1 MEKYVRDSYT
11 EHVQILSQSSL
22 NGYKR
27 LFGGRLMEWIDVVA
41 GVVARRHSNRNVT
54 TAAVDNLRFEG
65 PAYGNETIVLCGY
78 ITYTGRTSMEVCV
91 RTYVEELNGHKRLI
105 NVAYLV
111 MVALDENERPVE
123 VPRLV
128 LATEEGGAP
137 SGAGHRG
144 GAPGM
149 GSRRGA
155 HPPAERAPAAGE
167 GSGNLLTK
175 KGAAAMSNSSF
186 FMRAKLGR
194 TPAAALWP
202 RPRRSHGT
210 ALGGGCRA
218 RRTGRRQCRSSL
230 PSRRRRRRPPYP
242 CGR

>member
-11 EHVQILSQSSL
+11 EQVQILSQSSL

-128 LATEEGGAP
+128 LTTEEE
-137 SGAGHRG
+137 
-144 GAPGM
+144 
-149 GSRRGA
+149 RREWEA
-155 HPPAERAPAAGE
+155 AQERTRIRKERRKAEKPCASE
-167 GSGNLLTK
+167 
-175 KGAAAMSNSSF
+175 
-186 FMRAKLGR
+186 MRQKV
-194 TPAAALWP
+194 P
-202 RPRRSHGT
+202 R
-210 ALGGGCRA
+210 
-218 RRTGRRQCRSSL
+218 RRTGHFFHGFTAFKRSS
-230 PSRRRRRRPPYP
+230 S
-242 CGR
+242 